1 MVTFL
6 GKVFFGGGQVCHF
19 YESFIKSTRKILAW
33 VRFPPFWVTAMLGFW
48 KRLLLQKL
56 PNNSCLS
63 KNLNKWITSEAAVK
77 GRTVSFRPLSSSPS
91 ARGWQSP
98 SPPSSCF
105 SPHTPALWDNL
116 KGKFHFSFV
125 WFRWRFR
132 LKCFCKFWGGQ
143 QSRIKWEGMF
153 KYQFTQ
159 IYPIKKFKVLP
170 LSAFYKF
177 TRLKSS
183 KSLLFTSLRQSSEQA
198 SPLSDCFH
206 FQPWHKMYFILL
218 KKATQPKG
226 ILV

>member
-153 KYQFTQ
+153 KYQFT
-159 IYPIKKFKVLP
+159 
-170 LSAFYKF
+170 
-177 TRLKSS
+177 RLKSS
-183 KSLLFTSLRQSSEQA
+183 KFCLSLLFTNL
-198 SPLSDCFH
+198 PD
-206 FQPWHKMYFILL
+206 
-218 KKATQPKG
+218 
-226 ILV
+226 